1 MSNTGSVLKFLFNS
15 HSQASGEEMGR
26 MLGCSRAAVGKI
38 IDTLRQQGF
47 VINAKTRT
55 GYQLISEPAQ
65 LIPARVE
72 ARLKEGALGIPH
84 MHFRQIDSTNL
95 EARRRAEDGL
105 PHGACL
111 STDHQ
116 TAGRGRF
123 NRRWVTPEAT
133 GLLFSLFLRPSMHL
147 SNVFSL
153 TSMMAV
159 AICAAIENLGG
170 PRAAIKWPNDIYLEG
185 LKLAGILTEFTSCAE
200 SIEYV
205 IVGVG
210 LNTNIRKRELDE
222 LNAPANSLLAATGR
236 TWDRAILLAEIL
248 NQASKLYNDLAHG
261 GRNQVT
267 SMYNER
273 FWLEGKTVEIKEG
286 ELVLRGKAL
295 GIAPDGALNLEL
307 PDGDITQIR
316 NGDVTV
322 LSINN

>member
-1 MSNTGSVLKFLFNS
+1 MGKVLRFLLDS
-15 HSQASGEEMGR
+15 RSQTSGEEMGR
-26 MLGCSRAAVGKI
+26 MLGCTRAAVGKI

-47 VINAKTRT
+47 VINAKTKT
-55 GYQLISEPAQ
+55 GYQLISEPAE

-72 ARLKEGALGIPH
+72 ARLTEGGLGAPH
-84 MHFRQIDSTNL
+84 MHFRHIDSTNL
-95 EARRRAEDGL
+95 EARRRAEEGL

-123 NRRWVTPEAT
+123 NRRWVTPEAA

-147 SNVFSL
+147 SDVFSL

-159 AICAAIENLGG
+159 AICVAIENLGG
-170 PRAAIKWPNDIYLEG
+170 PRASIKWPNDIYLEG

-210 LNTNIRKRELDE
+210 LNTNLQKQELDK
-222 LNAPANSLLAATGR
+222 LDAPANSLLAATGR
-236 TWDRAILLAEIL
+236 RWDRAILLAEIL
-248 NQASKLYNDLAHG
+248 NQASILYYDLAHG
-261 GRNQVT
+261 NRTRIT

-273 FWLEGKTVEIKEG
+273 FWLEGKTVEIQEG
-286 ELVLRGKAL
+286 DLVLKGKAL

-307 PDGDITQIR
+307 PDGVITQIR

-322 LSINN
+322 LSINT